1 MIEQY
6 GLGIFLVLVLVFVLL
21 PLFLSFCICSVLLF
35 DMIKERR
42 KFKKEF
48 EQAKKRWRNL

>member
-6 GLGIFLVLVLVFVLL
+6 GLAIFVVFVLL
-21 PLFLSFCICSVLLF
+21 PLFLSFCICSMLLF

-48 EQAKKRWRNL
+48 EQAKKRWRD

>member
-6 GLGIFLVLVLVFVLL
+6 GLGIFLVLVFVLL

-42 KFKKEF
+42 KFQQEF
-48 EQAKKRWRNL
+48 EKSKKRWRDL

>member
-6 GLGIFLVLVLVFVLL
+6 DLGIFLVLVFVLL

>member
-6 GLGIFLVLVLVFVLL
+6 GLGIFLVLVFVLL
-21 PLFLSFCICSVLLF
+21 PLFLGFCIFMVFLF
-35 DMIKERR
+35 DMMKEHR

-48 EQAKKRWRNL
+48 EQAKKRWRDL

>member
-6 GLGIFLVLVLVFVLL
+6 GLGIFLVLVFVLL

-35 DMIKERR
+35 DIMKERR

-48 EQAKKRWRNL
+48 EQAKKRWRDL

>member
-6 GLGIFLVLVLVFVLL
+6 GLAIFVVFVLS
-21 PLFLSFCICSVLLF
+21 PLFLSFCLVLLF

-48 EQAKKRWRNL
+48 EQAKKRWRDL

>member
-6 GLGIFLVLVLVFVLL
+6 GLGIFVVLF
-21 PLFLSFCICSVLLF
+21 F
-35 DMIKERR
+35 DIMKEHR

-48 EQAKKRWRNL
+48 EQAKKRWRDL

>member
-6 GLGIFLVLVLVFVLL
+6 GLGIFVVSVLVLL
-21 PLFLSFCICSVLLF
+21 PLFSSFCIFSVLLF

-48 EQAKKRWRNL
+48 EQAKKRWRDL

>member
-6 GLGIFLVLVLVFVLL
+6 GLGIFVVLVFVAL

-42 KFKKEF
+42 NFKKEF
-48 EQAKKRWRNL
+48 EQAKKRWRDL